1 MFSPVDF
8 ERAQLAPV
16 VSVPCT
22 ACGAPDSKVSLDS
35 SKQRVISRTQ
45 DSVSTMS
52 CPTPNSAPDR
62 CDLRDAALRAWCIAD
77 PIGKADAAIALGEA
91 AVSPQCH
98 VAAQSQFADQLRP
111 GRPSQPRLVHPRD
124 VPQRGVGTDQ
134 GRAALLHAIAH
145 IEFNAI
151 DLALDAVWRFDAMPQ
166 LWYLDWA
173 SVAFDEAR
181 HFRMLSD
188 ELTAR
193 GHRYGDFEAH
203 DGMWEMAMKTRHD
216 PLARMAL
223 VPRLMEAR
231 GLDVTPL
238 IIGKLEQAGDPRAVS
253 ILEVILRE
261 EVGHVAIGN
270 RWYEHLCME
279 RGIDPI
285 EGWDTL
291 ASQFGAS
298 RPRGP
303 FNEQARLSA
312 GFSQEELNRWR

>member
-1 MFSPVDF
+1 
-8 ERAQLAPV
+8 
-16 VSVPCT
+16 
-22 ACGAPDSKVSLDS
+22 
-35 SKQRVISRTQ
+35 
-45 DSVSTMS
+45 
-52 CPTPNSAPDR
+52 
-62 CDLRDAALRAWCIAD
+62 
-77 PIGKADAAIALGEA
+77 
-91 AVSPQCH
+91 
-98 VAAQSQFADQLRP
+98 
-111 GRPSQPRLVHPRD
+111 
-124 VPQRGVGTDQ
+124 
-134 GRAALLHAIAH
+134 
-145 IEFNAI
+145 
-151 DLALDAVWRFDAMPQ
+151 
-166 LWYLDWA
+166 
-173 SVAFDEAR
+173 
-181 HFRMLSD
+181 
-188 ELTAR
+188 
-193 GHRYGDFEAH
+193 
-203 DGMWEMAMKTRHD
+203 MAMKTRHD

-270 RWYEHLCME
+270 RWYEHLCIE